1 MENVRLTIGDRRF
14 DDDEDDDDDDDGVVA
29 PVIVGWL
36 TLILSFLTTMND
48 DDVSFCDK
56 ESVSV

>member
-29 PVIVGWL
+29 PAIVG
-36 TLILSFLTTMND
+36 
-48 DDVSFCDK
+48 
-56 ESVSV
+56 

>member
-29 PVIVGWL
+29 PVIVG
-36 TLILSFLTTMND
+36 
-48 DDVSFCDK
+48 
-56 ESVSV
+56 